1 MRDNSMLFSI
11 QTFFMG
17 FGMERVVRSCPGV
30 VESITLTQARL
41 ACYLSCTSKHFMS
54 CFEVCLI
61 CFVEVSS
68 LMIVNFVVCLLKES

>member
-1 MRDNSMLFSI
+1 VRDNSMLFSI
-11 QTFFMG
+11 QTFSMG

-41 ACYLSCTSKHFMS
+41 ACYSSCTSTHVIS

-61 CFVEVSS
+61 VSF
-68 LMIVNFVVCLLKES
+68 MFPQC

>member
-11 QTFFMG
+11 QTFSMG

-41 ACYLSCTSKHFMS
+41 ACYLLCTSKHFIS
-54 CFEVCLI
+54 CFEVCLNG
-61 CFVEVSS
+61 F
-68 LMIVNFVVCLLKES
+68 F